1 MASPVILPKLGLT
14 MTEGT
19 LTRWLVADGERVEK
33 GQLIFEMST
42 EKIETEVEAEKAGIV
57 RHLVAEYTT
66 VPAGAVVGCLL
77 AEGEEMPEEF
87 EAMAG
92 TGVGRAAAA
101 AEAAEPRRVGAPAAA
116 GPRPAPQTPPSPAPS
131 APAETEFRPV
141 SPLAR
146 RLADELGVDLSKV
159 VGSGPG
165 GRIVKE
171 DVERAAA
178 ASEAPAAAPPSG
190 EVVPFRG
197 MRRNIGERMH
207 ESLQTMA
214 QLTITTEADV
224 TEAVTLREQL
234 VEEWQSEGL
243 RPTYTDLVLKAA
255 AFALTEHP
263 RVNATL
269 EGESIRLL
277 SEVHVGLAVSLD
289 EGLIVPVVRD
299 ADKKSLK
306 QIAAETSDLS
316 EKARANTLSVD
327 DVTGGTFTVTS
338 LGMYG
343 VDTFTPIVTP
353 RQAAILGVGRI
364 REVPAFAS
372 DDGPPSGTQTGR
384 LVRRSVMD
392 LSLTFDHRLLD
403 GAPAA
408 QFLGRVRALLERP
421 YLLLLQK

>member
-1 MASPVILPKLGLT
+1 M
-14 MTEGT
+14 
-19 LTRWLVADGERVEK
+19 
-33 GQLIFEMST
+33 
-42 EKIETEVEAEKAGIV
+42 
-57 RHLVAEYTT
+57 
-66 VPAGAVVGCLL
+66 
-77 AEGEEMPEEF
+77 
-87 EAMAG
+87 
-92 TGVGRAAAA
+92 RA
-101 AEAAEPRRVGAPAAA
+101 
-116 GPRPAPQTPPSPAPS
+116 
-131 APAETEFRPV
+131 V

-146 RLADELGVDLSKV
+146 RLAKELGVDLSQV

-165 GRIVKE
+165 GRIVKQ
-171 DVERAAA
+171 DVERVAAA
-178 ASEAPAAAPPSG
+178 QEAPAAAPPAG

-197 MRRNIGERMH
+197 MRRTIGERMH

-214 QLTITTEADV
+214 QLTITTEVDM

-234 VEEWQSEGL
+234 IEKWQSEGL

-269 EGESIRLL
+269 DGESIRIL

-316 EKARANTLSVD
+316 EKARANALTVD

-364 REVPAFAS
+364 REVPAFAPS
-372 DDGPPSGTQTGR
+372 DRSPLGTGAAAV
-384 LVRRSVMD
+384 VRRSVMD
-392 LSLTFDHRLLD
+392 LSLTFDHRLVD

>member
-19 LTRWLVADGERVEK
+19 LTQWLVADGAHVEK
-33 GQLIFEMST
+33 GDLIFEMAT
-42 EKIETEVEAEKAGIV
+42 EKIETEVEAEEAGIV
-57 RHLVAEYTT
+57 RHLVAPYTT

-77 AEGEEMPEEF
+77 AEGEELPAEF
-87 EAMAG
+87 EAMATAG
-92 TGVGRAAAA
+92 AGRAAAA
-101 AEAAEPRRVGAPAAA
+101 AKAAEPAAPAPAAA
-116 GPRPAPQTPPSPAPS
+116 GPRPAPQAPPSAAPPGS
-131 APAETEFRPV
+131 AEADVRAV

-146 RLADELGVDLSKV
+146 RVAKELGVDLSQI
-159 VGSGPG
+159 VGTGPG

-178 ASEAPAAAPPSG
+178 SQEAPAATPPVG

-197 MRRNIGERMH
+197 MRRTIGERMH

-214 QLTITTEADV
+214 QLTITTEVDV
-224 TEAVTLREQL
+224 TEAVKLREQL

-269 EGESIRLL
+269 DGESIRLL
-277 SEVHVGLAVSLD
+277 SEAHVGLAVSLD

-316 EKARANTLSVD
+316 EKARASALTVD

-343 VDTFTPIVTP
+343 IDTFTPIVTP
-353 RQAAILGVGRI
+353 RQAGILGVGRI
-364 REVPAFAS
+364 REVPAFAPS
-372 DDGPPSGTQTGR
+372 DSLSGTPAPGV
-384 LVRRSVMD
+384 VRRSVMD
-392 LSLTFDHRLLD
+392 LSLTFDHRLVD